1 MDSIAM
7 QGQAKCLPKSSISL
21 PEDAWQSAQST
32 GSLDSRISQDVLCF
46 HLYIHPMIFLP
57 ESIKLPLETNAVFDR
72 SLLVLITA
80 CGRAETHAVQQA
92 VLLNLSLNPT
102 LPAFT

>member
-1 MDSIAM
+1 M
-7 QGQAKCLPKSSISL
+7 SL
-21 PEDAWQSAQST
+21 HLT
-32 GSLDSRISQDVLCF
+32 VLCF